1 MPVNKK
7 ISVSVLCAFLTM
19 GAVLFV
25 LNFVTPMQ
33 MPDELPYSEFKTL
46 LAAGNVEEVTVTR
59 QSLLGKLKPG
69 EIRKL
74 TEKEYGIMRT
84 KVMWQP
90 A

>member
-25 LNFVTPMQ
+25 LNFITPMQ

-59 QSLLGKLKPG
+59 QFIARETEAGREIQRAEAVHDCPG
-69 EIRKL
+69 
-74 TEKEYGIMRT
+74 
-84 KVMWQP
+84 
-90 A
+90 